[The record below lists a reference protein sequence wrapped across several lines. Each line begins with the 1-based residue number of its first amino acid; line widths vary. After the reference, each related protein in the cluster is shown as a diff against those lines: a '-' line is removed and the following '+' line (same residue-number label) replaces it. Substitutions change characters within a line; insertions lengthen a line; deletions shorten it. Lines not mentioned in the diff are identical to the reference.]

1 MTAPGRK
8 SHRPGPIRYRWV
20 VLPVLVVVVLWVGLC
35 ALTLLR
41 SASQLQSGVAV
52 TSRVRGEV
60 SAQDLVDNRAGGD
73 LNVAVQHFDRAHRML
88 SEPWITPLGVLPYVG
103 RQLHSA
109 QALAD
114 AAYTVGRAGSQ
125 TIGQAHLLLNAPHAT
140 PVDRVAVIRGL
151 AGTLATLDRQTS
163 HVRLG
168 PGNALLPVL
177 AAKRTT
183 FATDLAKLRTGLVRG
198 RGATAALTDLLTG
211 PRTYLVLASNNA
223 EMRDGS
229 GMFLEVATV
238 TSNQGTLTFSS
249 FTSTSQLYNPNPT
262 VPLTGDLQR
271 LWAQFQPNQD
281 WRSLALSP
289 QFSPNAALAAQMWQ
303 SQMGQ
308 KVDGVLSVDI
318 GGLRSILEATGPV
331 SGGGATVD
339 AGNVEQTLLKDQY
352 IGQDSGSDYGA
363 RKDLLGQLAGA
374 VLGAVQQ
381 PDVPIGKLVTQLA
394 GAGGGR
400 HLLAWSAD
408 PGLEADWTAANVDG
422 NLSGD
427 GMLLGLNN
435 TGGNKLDPYEQISA
449 RLTTV
454 RAGSDTRVN
463 VVCSIANRPAAGLP
477 PYVLGAGINV
487 APGTYVGVATLDFP
501 KAAGNARV
509 DRAGVSATGSD
520 YTSDVIA
527 VPVTLAPGQSTTV
540 TWSFLLFGHH
550 GRLSI
555 DPSARIPATGW
566 RATGGRT
573 FTDEGTHTV
582 AW

>member
-1 MTAPGRK
+1 MTPPGPK
-8 SHRPGPIRYRWV
+8 SHRAGPIRYRWV
-20 VLPVLVVVVLWVGLC
+20 LLGVMVVVWVGLC

-41 SASQLQSGVAV
+41 SATQLQSGVAM

-60 SAQDLVDNRAGGD
+60 SAQDLVDNRVGGD
-73 LNVAVQHFDRAHRML
+73 LNAAVQHFDRAHRML
-88 SEPWITPLGVLPYVG
+88 SEPWLTPLGVLPYVG

-109 QALAD
+109 QALA
-114 AAYTVGRAGSQ
+114 AAADTVGRAGSQ
-125 TIGQAHLLLNAPHAT
+125 TVDQAHLLLNAPHAT
-140 PVDRVAVIRGL
+140 PVERVGVIRRL
-151 AGTLATLDRQTS
+151 ATTIATLDRQTS
-163 HVRLG
+163 HVSLG

-177 AAKRTT
+177 AAKRAT
-183 FATDLAKLRTGLVRG
+183 FASDLAKLRTGLARG
-198 RGATAALTDLLTG
+198 TGATAALTDLLTG

-229 GMFLEVATV
+229 GMFLEAGTV
-238 TSNQGTLTFSS
+238 TANQGTLTFSS
-249 FTSTSQLYNPNPT
+249 FTPTSQLYNPNPT

-271 LWAQFQPNQD
+271 LWAQFQPNQE

-289 QFSPNAALAAQMWQ
+289 QFSPNAALAGQMWQ

-318 GGLRSILEATGPV
+318 RGLRSILEATGPV

-352 IGQDSGSDYGA
+352 IGQSSSSDYGA
-363 RKDLLGQLAGA
+363 RQDLLGGLAGA

-381 PDVPIGKLVTQLA
+381 PGVPIGRLVTDLA
-394 GAGGGR
+394 RAGGGR
-400 HLLAWSAD
+400 HLLLWSAD
-408 PGLEADWTAANVDG
+408 PGIEADWTAANVNG
-422 NLSGD
+422 NVSGD

-449 RLTTV
+449 QLTTV
-454 RAGSDTRVN
+454 RAGSDTRVS
-463 VVCSIANRPAAGLP
+463 VVCSITNRPAAGLS
-477 PYVLGAGINV
+477 PYVLGDGTSV
-487 APGTYVGVATLDFP
+487 APGTYVGIATLDFP
-501 KAAGNARV
+501 KAAGQARV
-509 DRAGVSATGSD
+509 DRPAVSATGSD
-520 YTSDVIA
+520 YTSEVIA
-527 VPVTLAPGQSTTV
+527 VPVTLAPGESTTV
-540 TWSFLLFGHH
+540 TWSFLLAGNH

-555 DPSARIPATGW
+555 VPSARIPATGW

-573 FTDEGTHTV
+573 FTDEGTSTV